1 MVTRPKFRQLKQ
13 SISSCSRGTGN
24 LVEHGE
30 KKHDTGGLTCTT
42 RSGGEMQSGIALG
55 KFGSSGEEIAKF
67 SKNANSIAKTVGDL
81 FFRFLANFTNANLV
95 CKIVG
100 VAQKTLED
108 IRR

>member
-1 MVTRPKFRQLKQ
+1 
-13 SISSCSRGTGN
+13 
-24 LVEHGE
+24 
-30 KKHDTGGLTCTT
+30 
-42 RSGGEMQSGIALG
+42 MQSGIALG